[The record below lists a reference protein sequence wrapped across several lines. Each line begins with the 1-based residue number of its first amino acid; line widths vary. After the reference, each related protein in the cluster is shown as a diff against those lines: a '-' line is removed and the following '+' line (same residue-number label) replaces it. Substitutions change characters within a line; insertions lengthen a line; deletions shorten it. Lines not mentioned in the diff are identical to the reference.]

1 MLLACTLRARDVWRT
16 DSGIDWIIHFAK
28 NFTGCI
34 SDRQMVVWHWWTRHL
49 PILRDQAWTFL
60 WWRSEIFVSNDWEVI
75 SKYLY
80 SVSKSLSYQR
90 LTPLIFYE
98 IVCRFRTRGT
108 MNCMTRLTKL
118 PFEYSVAAG
127 ANEILDDPED
137 RTHDHS
143 IVRRDNPPIKR
154 TMLEH
159 PEC

>member
-1 MLLACTLRARDVWRT
+1 
-16 DSGIDWIIHFAK
+16 
-28 NFTGCI
+28 
-34 SDRQMVVWHWWTRHL
+34 
-49 PILRDQAWTFL
+49 
-60 WWRSEIFVSNDWEVI
+60 
-75 SKYLY
+75 
-80 SVSKSLSYQR
+80 
-90 LTPLIFYE
+90 
-98 IVCRFRTRGT
+98 

-137 RTHDHS
+137 RIPDHS